1 MGVGGRRSPP
11 LSCGQDARHPENAGG
26 DRRRPLDERCRYT
39 MRRASARRFLI
50 PFSSPS
56 ARVTKNS
63 RPSKSS
69 RVPASASATMSSAKS
84 PRHAAN
90 VTDAMLPTRKK
101 MASRLTFRPTG
112 ESCRPRAGGPFG
124 FRASPRLRVRVRTR
138 PRRCASPRRR
148 PSASPAPA
156 WGSPGLGSSS
166 CSCVFPF
173 RGFCHGAHDAVMT
186 TEWQHKKGS

>member
-1 MGVGGRRSPP
+1 MGVGGRGSPP
-11 LSCGQDARHPENAGG
+11 LSCGQDARHTENAGG

-56 ARVTKNS
+56 ARVTMNS
-63 RPSKSS
+63 RSSKSS

-84 PRHAAN
+84 PRHVAN
-90 VTDAMLPTRKK
+90 VTDATLPTRK
-101 MASRLTFRPTG
+101 
-112 ESCRPRAGGPFG
+112 RAGGPFG
-124 FRASPRLRVRVRTR
+124 FHASPRLRVRVCTR
-138 PRRCASPRRR
+138 PRRCASPRQR
-148 PSASPAPA
+148 PSASPALA
-156 WGSPGLGSSS
+156 WGSPGLGSSC

-186 TEWQHKKGS
+186 TDWQHKKGS